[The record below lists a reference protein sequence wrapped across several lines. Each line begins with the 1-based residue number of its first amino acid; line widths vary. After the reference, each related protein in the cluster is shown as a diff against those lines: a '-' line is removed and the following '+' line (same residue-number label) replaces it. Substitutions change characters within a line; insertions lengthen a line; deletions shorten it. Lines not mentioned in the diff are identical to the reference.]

1 MATSGAE
8 SRVGLE
14 RISPTSNK
22 LRDNKLELF
31 RAEVRDWLDKNCPA
45 SMRTPMPDDEVV
57 WGGRRAVF
65 KNPESKVWLDKM
77 AERGWTVPTWPREY
91 GGGGLSIE
99 ESKVL
104 GEELERINARSP
116 IFSFGVHMLGPA
128 LLEFA
133 NHAQLREHLPKIVR
147 GEIRWCQGYSEPGA
161 GSDLAGLQTR
171 AEDKGDH
178 YLVNGSK
185 IWTSYAD
192 LADWIFCLV
201 RTDREA
207 PKHRG
212 ISFLLFDMATPG
224 VSTSPIKL
232 ISGVSPFCQTFFDD
246 VKVPKKDLIGELNTG
261 WTIAKR
267 LLQHERA
274 MVSNIGSRHWNTSE
288 NLEDVAKRYIGV
300 TNEGLADPVL
310 REAIARH
317 KMDDHAFAL
326 TQERA
331 GQESN
336 EGMAVGATSS
346 MFKLYGTEL
355 NQRRQE
361 LLLEVKGSQG
371 LGWEGEG
378 FDPQELQTTRSWLRS
393 KANSIEG
400 GTSEIQLNIIAKR
413 VLGLPD

>member
-1 MATSGAE
+1 MAKTLE
-8 SRVGLE
+8 TFRV
-14 RISPTSNK
+14 
-22 LRDNKLELF
+22 
-31 RAEVRDWLDKNCPA
+31 EVRSWLEESCPA
-45 SMRTPMPDDEVV
+45 SMRTPAPDDEIV
-57 WGGRRAVF
+57 WGGRRAEF
-65 KNPESKVWLDKM
+65 KNPDSKVWLERM
-77 AERGWTVPTWPREY
+77 AERGWTAPTWPGEY
-91 GGGGLSIE
+91 AGGGLSTGQARVLTE
-99 ESKVL
+99 EMQ
-104 GEELERINARSP
+104 RIGARSP
-116 IFSFGVHMLGPA
+116 LFSFGISMLGPA

-133 NHAQLREHLPKIVR
+133 NEAQLHEHLPKVVR

-185 IWTSYAD
+185 IWTSYAN

-201 RTDREA
+201 RTDRDA

-212 ISFLLFDMATPG
+212 ISFLLFDMETPG
-224 VSTSPIKL
+224 VSTVPIKL

-246 VKVPKKDLIGELNTG
+246 VRVPKENLVGELNDG

-274 MVSNIGSRHWNTSE
+274 MISNIGSRFGSNPES
-288 NLEDVAKRYIGV
+288 LEDLAKRYIGV
-300 TNEGLADPVL
+300 TNDGIADPVL
-310 REAIARH
+310 RDSIARH

-326 TQERA
+326 TQARA
-331 GQESN
+331 IAES
-336 EGMAVGATSS
+336 EAGMAAGSTSS
-346 MFKLYGTEL
+346 MFKYYGTEL
-355 NQRRQE
+355 NKRRQE
-361 LLLEVKGSQG
+361 LMLETLGSQS

-378 FDPQELQTTRSWLRS
+378 FDEQELQTTRSWLRS